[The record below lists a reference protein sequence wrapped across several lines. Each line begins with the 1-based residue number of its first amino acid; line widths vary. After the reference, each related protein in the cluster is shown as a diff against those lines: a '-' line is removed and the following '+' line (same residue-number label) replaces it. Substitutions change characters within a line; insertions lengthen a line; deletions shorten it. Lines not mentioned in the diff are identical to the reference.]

1 MERKGPKM
9 VNGDQNKLS
18 QDNMVKMYDIFRKT
32 LSDSINLHR
41 QHAQH
46 YLTFI
51 AAVMAATIAGL
62 TKYPEPHLAL
72 FLLAGPMFNILLC
85 WLAIKM
91 CNQFYQG
98 FLEEITVA
106 SKLEDLMGLP
116 ELRPKN
122 KASCF
127 DQDESILPERW
138 IEGRRPFKKSS
149 DFIKCH
155 MNKGSNRVLKLT
167 FWVLASF
174 NIILFFFIT
183 CEFLRK

>member
-1 MERKGPKM
+1 
-9 VNGDQNKLS
+9 
-18 QDNMVKMYDIFRKT
+18 VKMYDIFRRT

-46 YLTFI
+46 YLTFV

-62 TKYPEPHLAL
+62 AKSSEPHLAL
-72 FLLAGPMFNILLC
+72 FLLAGPIFNIFLC

-98 FLEEITVA
+98 FLEHVTVT

-116 ELRPKN
+116 AYRPKN
-122 KASCF
+122 ATSCF

-138 IEGRRPFKKSS
+138 ITGRRPFKKSS
-149 DFIKCH
+149 DFVRCYMK
-155 MNKGSNRVLKLT
+155 KG
-167 FWVLASF
+167 
-174 NIILFFFIT
+174 
-183 CEFLRK
+183 